1 MWWHA
6 ISDSDDTREPIFGGA
21 AGARGVTINFWL
33 LLCFDIRG
41 KHVAMSMTRTMTTMI
56 AAQRQFIIIV
66 YSARWKCL
74 RETFF
79 FFFFYYHSFTLSAQA
94 ITNKRFRAHLC
105 VQTRT
110 TDTGFFSV
118 VSNCVNT
125 NKSLGSQ
132 NTLIIYGF
140 VTRAHNPESSI
151 FFGFFLRSKRK

>member
-110 TDTGFFSV
+110 TDTGFFFGCFELCKHEQITWFSKYAYYLRFRNA
-118 VSNCVNT
+118 ST
-125 NKSLGSQ
+125 QSR
-132 NTLIIYGF
+132 IIHIF
-140 VTRAHNPESSI
+140 RFLSS
-151 FFGFFLRSKRK
+151 F